1 MPRFFIYKSPF
12 SRVKPPENRKRKRLL
27 QGSTAL
33 HCTAPHHTQ
42 TTAHMSSFEGILHR
56 YTARNVAFEFA
67 PTGRK
72 KVLVMIGGM
81 TDGLLTV
88 PYATELAHTLEP
100 HGYSVVNVQLT
111 SSFLGFG
118 TASLDK
124 DVEELKS
131 LVDFLKGA
139 QGGRREAV
147 VLMGHSTGSQDVMH
161 YLLRHGNSVAAGII
175 QGSCSDRESFDQTID
190 QAFDPQLLATLTARA
205 RELVDAGHQNDL
217 LSSEYSAYLFDTPV
231 TAYRWCSLMEA
242 GGDDDYFSSD
252 LPAEALAASFG
263 RLKTPLLVAYS
274 ENDQYVPPWVDKHAL
289 LARWRAATL
298 PAVWSEYSGLVKGA
312 THAVPEPAAQRR
324 LFEMLVPFLTD
335 FPRADC

>member
-1 MPRFFIYKSPF
+1 
-12 SRVKPPENRKRKRLL
+12 
-27 QGSTAL
+27 
-33 HCTAPHHTQ
+33 
-42 TTAHMSSFEGILHR
+42 MSSFAGVLHR

-88 PYATELAHTLEP
+88 PYARELPHALEP

-124 DVEELKS
+124 DVEELKL

-139 QGGRREAV
+139 QGGRRETI

-161 YLLRHGNSVAAGII
+161 YLLRHGHSVAAAII
-175 QGSCSDRESFDQTID
+175 QASCSDRESFGQAID
-190 QAFDPQLLATLTARA
+190 PPLLATLNARA
-205 RELVDAGHQNDL
+205 KQLVNAGRQNEL
-217 LSSEYSAYLFDTPV
+217 LSSEYSTHLFNTPV
-231 TAYRWCSLMEA
+231 TAYRWCSLMEP

-252 LPAEALAASFG
+252 LPPAALAASFG

-274 ENDQYVPPWVDKHAL
+274 ENDQFVPSWVDKHAL
-289 LARWRAATL
+289 LARWRAATP
-298 PAVWSEYSGLVKGA
+298 PAVWSEHSDLIKGA

-324 LFEMLVPFLTD
+324 LFEMLVRFLTD